1 MSPCIVT
8 SPPSHQISFINH
20 LHSLLVPA
28 AVCTITSGLWLQQ
41 SQGHWL
47 ILIALVPPWSF
58 IFIIKLFYYIPQ
70 FNCLH
75 TRRVVFCNYHFVEI
89 FNILIAKWQTNT
101 PFIALSQIS
110 FVNNMSFRLCWWDAV
125 WWLQNKEAA
134 RRCQAN
140 NWTEASPRPGLWE
153 WQRQAGLGGT
163 RHGSGQTNGSVY
175 I

>member
-1 MSPCIVT
+1 MTWLMQNKRFIVNDWGCRDDKAMWT
-8 SPPSHQISFINH
+8 LFNSYS
-20 LHSLLVPA
+20 SLFSTL
-28 AVCTITSGLWLQQ
+28 S
-41 SQGHWL
+41 
-47 ILIALVPPWSF
+47 
-58 IFIIKLFYYIPQ
+58 IKLFYYIPQ

-89 FNILIAKWQTNT
+89 FNILIANWQTNT